1 MTDNSENKNETG
13 AEPIS
18 MSTINRMVHENYP
31 ELDELL
37 QSILITMFAL
47 DEHHLWKARCLWESW
62 HDGGN
67 TNTEGIIELMN
78 AHADTHDMIA
88 LDDKT
93 MPEHLK
99 QHGVTPDYDAT
110 LAIRRKLMNAQWK
123 HDECISMVKL
133 IAIAHNENVFT
144 VICNSGCM
152 RTMSINDCMRLL
164 MINDPYSDE
173 SIAFIRKHGFLDA
186 VKPEAE
192 RHVRGIIGS
201 NAFKQAQDY
210 YAEWIIKNDMDM
222 ETVKSHGE
230 DWIRAITSMI
240 AIMLITDNH
249 DEINW
254 FLSCAHNE
262 NNENM
267 SRLIMKAQDLLE
279 KHDWNPACN
288 SMIEFIMSMINDMID
303 YDNND
308 SMNDKE

>member
-18 MSTINRMVHENYP
+18 MSTIKRMVHENYP

-67 TNTEGIIELMN
+67 TNTDGIIELMN

-93 MPEHLK
+93 ILEHLK

-110 LAIRRKLMNAQWK
+110 LAIRRKLMNTQWK
-123 HDECISMVKL
+123 HDECISMIKL
-133 IAIAHNENVFT
+133 IAITHNENVFT
-144 VICNSGCM
+144 VICNSGYM
-152 RTMSINDCMRLL
+152 RMMSIDDCMRLL

-173 SIAFIRKHGFLDA
+173 SIAFIRKHGFLDT
-186 VKPEAE
+186 VKPETE
-192 RHVRGIIGS
+192 QHVREIIGS
-201 NAFKQAQDY
+201 NAFKQARDY

-222 ETVKSHGE
+222 ETVKAHGE
-230 DWIRAITSMI
+230 DWIRTITSMM
-240 AIMLITDNH
+240 ATMLITDNH
-249 DEINW
+249 DEINR
-254 FLSCAHNE
+254 FLSCAHND
-262 NNENM
+262 NNESI
-267 SRLIMKAQDLLE
+267 SRLIMKAQALLE

-288 SMIEFIMSMINDMID
+288 GMIEFIMSMIDVMVD
-303 YDNND
+303 YDSID
-308 SMNDKE
+308 

>member
-13 AEPIS
+13 AEPVS
-18 MSTINRMVHENYP
+18 MRAINRMVHENYP

-37 QSILITMFAL
+37 QSILITKFAL

-186 VKPEAE
+186 VKPETE

-222 ETVKSHGE
+222 ETVKAHGE
-230 DWIRAITSMI
+230 DWIRAITSMM
-240 AIMLITDNH
+240 ATMLITDNH

-303 YDNND
+303 HDNND

>member
-1 MTDNSENKNETG
+1 MTDNSENDETS
-13 AEPIS
+13 AETIS
-18 MSTINRMVHENYP
+18 MSTINRTAHENYP

-37 QSILITMFAL
+37 QSILITMFTL

-67 TNTEGIIELMN
+67 MNTDGIIELMN
-78 AHADTHDMIA
+78 AHANTHDMIA
-88 LDDKT
+88 LDNKT
-93 MPEHLK
+93 ILESLK

-123 HDECISMVKL
+123 HDECISMIKL

-173 SIAFIRKHGFLDA
+173 SIAFIRKHGFLDT
-186 VKPEAE
+186 VKPETE
-192 RHVRGIIGS
+192 QHVRGIIGS

-222 ETVKSHGE
+222 ETVKAHGE
-230 DWIRAITSMI
+230 DWIRTITSMM
-240 AIMLITDNH
+240 ATMLITDNH

-262 NNENM
+262 NNENI
-267 SRLIMKAQDLLE
+267 SQQIMKAQDLLE
-279 KHDWNPACN
+279 KHDWSPACN
-288 SMIEFIMSMINDMID
+288 SMIEFIMSMINDMIE
-303 YDNND
+303 YDNNG

>member
-18 MSTINRMVHENYP
+18 MSTIKRMVHENYP

-67 TNTEGIIELMN
+67 TNTDGIIELMN

-93 MPEHLK
+93 ILEHLK

-110 LAIRRKLMNAQWK
+110 LAIRRKLMNTQWK
-123 HDECISMVKL
+123 HDECISMIKL
-133 IAIAHNENVFT
+133 IAITHNENVFT
-144 VICNSGCM
+144 VICNSGYM
-152 RTMSINDCMRLL
+152 RMMSIDDCMRLL

-173 SIAFIRKHGFLDA
+173 SIAFIRKHGFLDT
-186 VKPEAE
+186 VKPETE

-201 NAFKQAQDY
+201 NAFKQARDY

-222 ETVKSHGE
+222 ETVKAHGE
-230 DWIRAITSMI
+230 DWIRTITSMM
-240 AIMLITDNH
+240 ATMLITDNH
-249 DEINW
+249 DEINR
-254 FLSCAHNE
+254 FLSCAHND
-262 NNENM
+262 NNENI
-267 SRLIMKAQDLLE
+267 SRQIMKAQALLE
-279 KHDWNPACN
+279 KQDWNPACN
-288 SMIEFIMSMINDMID
+288 GMIEFIMSMIDVMVD
-303 YDNND
+303 YDSID
-308 SMNDKE
+308 